1 MVNSGFKTT
10 VGLILLTVGF
20 LATLGTI
27 LGFLGSFWWAF
38 DALASFRVQY
48 AAILLV
54 CGLLYGLVLARG
66 AALLFIVLALVNIGV
81 VVPLYLRQP
90 AAAASDAGLTLVSYN
105 VESIGRR
112 MPEVV
117 TWLDQTTADIVFLLE
132 SSEDWEGPL
141 RSSTFDVVNE
151 LPVDRRSGILVL
163 SKMDADVSLMRL
175 GRVREPVVRVE
186 TNVAGEDIVVY
197 AVRVKAA
204 NTETAAVQHAEVL
217 EELAE
222 AASGEL
228 LPVVV
233 MGDLGDTPWTHTFR
247 QLAGDA
253 DLVNSLDGY
262 GIQPSWP
269 AQMPFGL
276 NLPLDHMLHSRE
288 LTTMA
293 RATGPN
299 LGADHLPLL
308 VTVGLAG

>member
-1 MVNSGFKTT
+1 
-10 VGLILLTVGF
+10 
-20 LATLGTI
+20 
-27 LGFLGSFWWAF
+27 
-38 DALASFRVQY
+38 
-48 AAILLV
+48 
-54 CGLLYGLVLARG
+54 
-66 AALLFIVLALVNIGV
+66 
-81 VVPLYLRQP
+81 
-90 AAAASDAGLTLVSYN
+90 
-105 VESIGRR
+105 
-112 MPEVV
+112 
-117 TWLDQTTADIVFLLE
+117 
-132 SSEDWEGPL
+132 
-141 RSSTFDVVNE
+141 
-151 LPVDRRSGILVL
+151 
-163 SKMDADVSLMRL
+163 MRL